1 MYIKCYYILN
11 RVAKLIKIF
20 KNNHFFSIKIKISC
34 FRYFCMKQIQLTVK
48 KPGILFLFSFVIIV
62 ASLSSC
68 KKPLLLSKG
77 NLEFSVDTLVFDT
90 VFTTIGSTTQQ
101 FKIYNPE
108 NKAVE
113 IEEIELMGG
122 ESSPFRMN
130 IDGEIGTTL
139 SNITIEGEDS
149 LFAFVEVTLN
159 VNGQSLPLIIED
171 SIRFRTNGVDQ
182 YVKLAVWGQDAYF
195 HYKDVNEGIWPND
208 KPHVIYGYAAVDSAK
223 SLIIQEDTDIYL
235 HKNAILYVYKGSLDI
250 QGSLGHEVTLQ
261 GDRLESLYDDVSG
274 QYYGIY
280 FQEARPST
288 INYAIIKNGT
298 SGIHLFSRD
307 NTFPGYTLTVTNTT
321 ITNNARYGIFI
332 YSGAKVKAENCVIA
346 KNGNHALLVLEGGDF
361 NFNFC
366 DLIGFGEGQ
375 SSTPAVGISNFY
387 NDYANGTQNIG
398 SINEGKIYN
407 SVIYGGQDVE
417 LVIDTISDIA
427 INLNFDI
434 RNCLIKRTPTMTDS
448 FLASI
453 FWNNNPLFTN
463 ITENDFTFSI
473 GSALNNNGNSAIQS
487 FLPLDIAGQPRNAP
501 TVDIGAYEIN

>member
-1 MYIKCYYILN
+1 
-11 RVAKLIKIF
+11 
-20 KNNHFFSIKIKISC
+20 
-34 FRYFCMKQIQLTVK
+34 MKQIQLTVK

-122 ESSPFRMN
+122 ENSPFRMN
-130 IDGEIGTTL
+130 IDGYMTTTL
-139 SNITIEGEDS
+139 SNITIEGKDS
-149 LFAFVEVTLN
+149 LFAFVEVTLE
-159 VNGQSLPLIIED
+159 VNGQTLPLIVED

-182 YVKLAVWGQDAYF
+182 YVKLAVWGQDMYYHNKEILSTQTWA
-195 HYKDVNEGIWPND
+195 ND
-208 KPHVIYGYAAVDSAK
+208 KPHVIYGYAAVDSAET
-223 SLIIQEDTDIYL
+223 LTIQEDTDIYL

-387 NDYANGTQNIG
+387 NDFANGTQNIG

-407 SVIYGGQDVE
+407 SVIYGGQDAE
-417 LVIDTISDIA
+417 LVFNTINDIA
-427 INLNFDI
+427 ITLNFDM
-434 RNCLIKRTPTMTDS
+434 RNCMIKRTPTLTDS
-448 FLASI
+448 FFDSI
-453 FWNNNPLFTN
+453 FWNYNPLFTSV
-463 ITENDFTFSI
+463 TDNDFTFSA
-473 GSALNNNGNSAIQS
+473 GSILNNNANSSLQTY
-487 FLPLDIAGQPRNAP
+487 LPLDIKGNTRGPIP
-501 TVDIGAYEIN
+501 DIGAYEN